1 MTTPPKKPLD
11 SPESG
16 TPTVGGFLFHWMS
29 RILVTTLATL
39 VYPIARMTQ
48 PQPSVHSEPRH
59 LLIGAG
65 AEGWQLIEYQE
76 IAASA
81 SEYLG
86 ASNVSRVAFSA
97 ARPMLR
103 EFRETLRVVRP
114 SHYYFDPRSGS
125 QWPLKSVWE
134 AVVIGFHLERYG
146 VKPICIIT
154 DFAYRR
160 WRLQSAIVS
169 ARSGVVTSLMSP
181 SVIGKLFPHER
192 IIGPMP
198 FPLSVATLRAL
209 QQRKKRSEERWRTLG
224 DRVVFVGMLHEP
236 RKSVIEAIKS
246 GLAQREILMEVF
258 GRAPDGSRMSEDDYW
273 GILLNARLVVSTSSQ
288 MAENGTDFSDRN
300 HFIYRFIETTAA
312 GTALAIGP
320 VEGSEHLL
328 EPDSDYIAVS
338 SAAEAVEKI
347 SALWASPDS
356 LEQLAIRGA
365 SAAEKIIVSHLY
377 WREVFQRFDSSHG

>member
-1 MTTPPKKPLD
+1 LTTLPKQPLD
-11 SPESG
+11 RKESG

-29 RILVTTLATL
+29 RILVTMLATL

-48 PQPSVHSEPRH
+48 PQPSVHSKPRH

-65 AEGWQLIEYQE
+65 TQGWQLIEYQE
-76 IAASA
+76 ISASA

-97 ARPMLR
+97 TRPMLR
-103 EFRETLRVVRP
+103 EFGETLREVRP

-125 QWPLKSVWE
+125 QRPLKSVWE

-146 VKPICIIT
+146 VEPICVIT

-181 SVIGKLFPHER
+181 SVIGKLFPHKR

-209 QQRKKRSEERWRTLG
+209 QQRKKRSEERWRTLR
-224 DRVVFVGMLHEP
+224 DRVVFIGMLHEP

-288 MAENGTDFSDRN
+288 MGENGTDFSDRN

-328 EPDSDYIAVS
+328 EPDSDYIAFS
-338 SAAEAVEKI
+338 SAEEAVEKI
-347 SALWASPDS
+347 SSAWHERGALEKISR
-356 LEQLAIRGA
+356 RGA
-365 SAAEKIIVSHLY
+365 SRSKDLIESHRY
-377 WREVFQRFDSSHG
+377 WTLVFE